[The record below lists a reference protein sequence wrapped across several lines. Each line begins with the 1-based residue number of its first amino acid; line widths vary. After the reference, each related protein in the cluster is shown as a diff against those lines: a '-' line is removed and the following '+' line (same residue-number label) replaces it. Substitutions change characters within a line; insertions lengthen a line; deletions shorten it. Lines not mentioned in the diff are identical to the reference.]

1 MKSKRV
7 FVVVSFLVFT
17 GCSSDSGGLK
27 EGPPGTAIDS
37 GGLIEGPPG
46 TVIYPTETTIDPQI
60 AELQQQVE
68 ELQTQ
73 ISATTTTNATKAA
86 PVFSHQGRYNTGNYK
101 STFSGGVETKLIQ
114 CQVTDFYTDGSFF
127 EYPRTWMKYDDYKAT
142 GC

>member
-1 MKSKRV
+1 MKSKRAIAAV
-7 FVVVSFLVFT
+7 LFLILT
-17 GCSSDSGGLK
+17 GCSSGSGSPDDTLIDPALDS
-27 EGPPGTAIDS
+27 TQ
-37 GGLIEGPPG
+37 
-46 TVIYPTETTIDPQI
+46 TTIDPLV

-73 ISATTTTNATKAA
+73 ISATTSTNAPKAA

-114 CQVTDFYTDGSFF
+114 CQVTDFYMDGSFV
-127 EYPRTWMKYDDYKAT
+127 EYPRTWMKYDDFKAV